1 MSYSINLSFLL
12 NVYLPIQN
20 FKITPLDY
28 CWDCCK
34 VSKMKC
40 HNFRTS
46 PKTQKE
52 DRILGKGH
60 LPQTTRALV
69 LGPMGMSSHPMLLLP
84 SCTNCE
90 NLAASHI

>member
-40 HNFRTS
+40 HNFITS
-46 PKTQKE
+46 TKTQKE
-52 DRILGKGH
+52 DRILGKWC

-69 LGPMGMSSHPMLLLP
+69 LGPMGKSPHPMRLLP
-84 SCTNCE
+84 FCTNCE
-90 NLAASHI
+90 NLADSDI